1 MTEKNGRMESDSSST
16 EDASKKLERNEK
28 KMRPRMEWHF
38 PTNKMGHPPTGRG
51 SWKDMLTESP
61 YSCLFASQR
70 GFKGLEALATVAKK
84 PPSLLILRFTHGG
97 CRQYDKNT
105 FDEWNYKPEKG

>member
-1 MTEKNGRMESDSSST
+1 
-16 EDASKKLERNEK
+16 
-28 KMRPRMEWHF
+28 
-38 PTNKMGHPPTGRG
+38 MGHPPTGRG

-84 PPSLLILRFTHGG
+84 PPSLLIGLHVVINKHTG
-97 CRQYDKNT
+97 KNIWT
-105 FDEWNYKPEKG
+105 EYLL